1 MNVMGDMPQS
11 VEAEGLSKTAGSH
24 DVAQART
31 LIETISREH
40 GYVEDKFWE
49 GLSPETQAAFRYA
62 LERKDE
68 MIASS
73 VSTWV
78 NTSSCP

>member
-1 MNVMGDMPQS
+1 MSHSLGKKDCS
-11 VEAEGLSKTAGSH
+11 GTASN
-24 DVAQART
+24 DAVARARA

-49 GLSPETQAAFRYA
+49 GLSPEARAAFRYA
-62 LERKDE
+62 LGKKDE

-73 VSTWV
+73 VST
-78 NTSSCP
+78 